1 MIANIMSK
9 HTFIIRIAIC
19 LLGLLVLL
27 AGCQDKAGEVE
38 KTSTVVSQKISTEMQ
53 KVAPQMPEVKEAPPV
68 TDASSALSVE
78 TQKDPLETKAM
89 TKPLAETFDTQK
101 LVPGLALGYDA
112 KGRIDP
118 FVPLVKEEPVKVE
131 KKESTGL
138 IDAKGEVREKRT
150 KTPLEKIEL
159 SQLQLKAIILAPSG
173 NKALVEESS
182 GKGYIIRK
190 GTYIGRH
197 DGKVINILKDRVVV
211 EELTENYEGKMIAE
225 EKEIKLPKPP
235 GEE

>member
-1 MIANIMSK
+1 MSK
-9 HTFIIRIAIC
+9 HTFFIRIAIC

-27 AGCQDKAGEVE
+27 AGCQDKADEVE
-38 KTSTVVSQKISTEMQ
+38 KTSKVVSQKISTEVQ
-53 KVAPQMPEVKEAPPV
+53 KITSQTPKVKAASPVSAP
-68 TDASSALSVE
+68 SSVL
-78 TQKDPLETKAM
+78 
-89 TKPLAETFDTQK
+89 LAETRKDSAETTMITKPTAGTSDTQT
-101 LVPGLALGYDA
+101 LIPDLALGYDPQ
-112 KGRIDP
+112 GRIDP
-118 FVPLVKEEPVKVE
+118 FIPLVKEEPVKIE
-131 KKESTGL
+131 KSAL
-138 IDAKGEVREKRT
+138 VDAKADVREKRA

-159 SQLQLKAIILAPSG
+159 DQLKLRAIIIAPSG

-197 DGKVINILKDRVVV
+197 DGKIVKILKDKVVV
-211 EELTENYEGKMIAE
+211 EEWTADYEGKMTAK

>member
-1 MIANIMSK
+1 MIATIMSK
-9 HTFIIRIAIC
+9 HTFSIRIAIC

-53 KVAPQMPEVKEAPPV
+53 KVAPQTPEATEASPV
-68 TDASSALSVE
+68 TAPSKALSEE
-78 TQKDPLETKAM
+78 TQKGSVGTKTM
-89 TKPLAETFDTQK
+89 TTSPAETFDTQK
-101 LVPGLALGYDA
+101 LIPDLAFGYDA
-112 KGRIDP
+112 KGKIDP

-131 KKESTGL
+131 KKEL

-159 SQLQLKAIILAPSG
+159 SQLQLKAIIIAPSG
-173 NKALVEESS
+173 NKALVEETN
-182 GKGYIIRK
+182 GKGYIIRR
-190 GTYIGRH
+190 GTYIGRN
-197 DGKVINILKDRVVV
+197 DGKVIKISKDTVVV
-211 EELTENYEGKMIAE
+211 EELTEDNEGKMIAR
-225 EKEIKLPKPP
+225 EKEIKLPKHP

>member
-1 MIANIMSK
+1 MSK
-9 HTFIIRIAIC
+9 HTFFIRIAIC
-19 LLGLLVLL
+19 LLGLLVLVS
-27 AGCQDKAGEVE
+27 GCQDKASEVE

-53 KVAPQMPEVKEAPPV
+53 KVAPQKPEPKEASPV
-68 TDASSALSVE
+68 AAPSSALSEETQTGSVE
-78 TQKDPLETKAM
+78 TKTM
-89 TKPLAETFDTQK
+89 TESLAETFDTKK
-101 LVPGLALGYDA
+101 LIPDLAIGYDS

-118 FVPLVKEEPVKVE
+118 FIPLVKEEPVKVE
-131 KKESTGL
+131 KTAL
-138 IDAKGEVREKRT
+138 IDAKGEVREKRA

-173 NKALVEESS
+173 NKALVEEST

-197 DGKVINILKDRVVV
+197 DGKVIKILKDKVVV
-211 EELTENYEGKMIAE
+211 EELKENYEGKMIAE